1 MTAKPDGLSWTALAT
16 IAGFFGLLIMVY
28 SLIHAGINKHIDDLR
43 AEIAAVSADVESVKT
58 DVDRVKTD
66 VSDLKADMA
75 VVLAVLERIE
85 RRQIAD
91 DGRQLSPA
99 GTTLARPLPV
109 SFWDGLRAVPSVAVV
124 PSSGAA
130 SGLGKT
136 SRGQRAEPHQSFLS
150 AVVAFKLAAAAQREA
165 GPSLPAA

>member
-1 MTAKPDGLSWTALAT
+1 MAAKPDGLSWTALAT

-28 SLIHAGINKHIDDLR
+28 SLIHAGINKRIDDLR

-109 SFWDGLRAVPSVAVV
+109 SSGDSVSDCTADT
-124 PSSGAA
+124 A
-130 SGLGKT
+130 
-136 SRGQRAEPHQSFLS
+136 
-150 AVVAFKLAAAAQREA
+150 
-165 GPSLPAA
+165 LPD